1 MRITLKLYRDRR
13 DHAWPTDP
21 VASGVG
27 PDVWDEGRLS
37 KVYGLFLNAGAVMRL
52 ECPRRS
58 SLMVPLFALAGAGLF
73 AVPVSAQVAGWN
85 PVQPGDEVLAKDLY
99 EGARATI
106 VAFREQDPD
115 MAAFF
120 DQAHSYAVFPTVGKG
135 GLGIGGAY
143 GKGVLFHGG
152 VAMGEVSVSQL
163 TIGFQWGGQA
173 YSEAIF
179 FENLS
184 DTERFAEGNFE
195 VSAQASAVAVTLGA
209 SRDVSYQGGVA
220 IFTMA
225 KGGLMYEAS
234 VGGQKFSFTAK
245 SAPEG

>member
-1 MRITLKLYRDRR
+1 MSLRLPGASALLTSTLLLM
-13 DHAWPTDP
+13 ASA
-21 VASGVG
+21 VAVIPS
-27 PDVWDEGRLS
+27 
-37 KVYGLFLNAGAVMRL
+37 
-52 ECPRRS
+52 
-58 SLMVPLFALAGAGLF
+58 
-73 AVPVSAQVAGWN
+73 SAQVAGWK
-85 PVQPGDEVLAKDLY
+85 PSDPGDRVLDRDLY
-99 EGARATI
+99 EGARATV

-120 DQAHSYAVFPTVGKG
+120 DQAHSYVVFPTVGKG
-135 GLGIGGAY
+135 GVGIGGAY

-152 VAMGEVSVSQL
+152 QAVGEVSLSQV

-179 FENLS
+179 FQSQS
-184 DTERFAEGNFE
+184 DTERFVEGNFE
-195 VSAQASAVAVTLGA
+195 VAAQASAVAATVGA

-234 VGGQKFSFTAK
+234 VGGQKFSFNPA
-245 SAPEG
+245 SPPSN